1 MRRPLTLRQIDIFR
15 ATIETGTVS
24 RAAEML
30 NISQPAASKLLS
42 NLEQDANLTLFQRV
56 KGRLIPTAVAMQLY
70 EEVEKV
76 FVGIGQIEQVI
87 DAMQRRAQ
95 ERLTIGVIPALSQFM
110 AQAVVR
116 FARRHPKVVVSIEER
131 GTQFVAEWI
140 LNRRVDIGMMSEK
153 IDVPHVRTQTLIRR
167 ELVCAIPKG
176 HPLAA
181 RAEVMIE
188 DLRDEPIIGYTT
200 RSQTE
205 RAMMA
210 LFAGAGIEPNVVIEA
225 TSMPLICQ
233 FVAGG
238 VGLGVV
244 HPLGVGAIRDEL
256 VLRPLKPTSRVGY
269 QLCWSADNRNMRLIE
284 AFSEDVAALARTF

>member
-76 FVGIGQIEQVI
+76 FVGISQIEQVI
-87 DAMQRRAQ
+87 DILQRRAQ
-95 ERLTIGVIPALSQFM
+95 ERLSIGVIPALSQFI

-116 FARRHPKVVVSIEER
+116 FTRRHPKVVVSIEER
-131 GTQFVAEWI
+131 GNQFVSEWI
-140 LNRRVDIGMMSEK
+140 LNRRVDVGMLSER
-153 IDVPHVRTQTLIRR
+153 IDVPQVRSQTLVWRD
-167 ELVCAIPKG
+167 LVCAIPKD

-181 RAEVMIE
+181 RAEVAIT

-210 LFAGAGIEPNVVIEA
+210 LFQAAGIEPNTVVEA

-233 FVAGG
+233 FVAAGTG
-238 VGLGVV
+238 VGVI
-244 HPLGVGAIRDEL
+244 HPVGVGAMRDSV
-256 VLRPLKPTSRVGY
+256 VLRPLRPSARVGY

-284 AFSEDVAALARTF
+284 AFSEDVAAVARNF

>member
-181 RAEVMIE
+181 RAEVTIE

-284 AFSEDVAALARTF
+284 AFSEDVAALARAF